1 MLALRAG
8 DLNVFYAKRTNE
20 ICLSSVSSILLDKEV
35 IHNDI
40 IKAEIFA
47 LNSIFIHSLTQNLAL
62 CSTSFHSRQRHK
74 FISVFSPLLSI
85 KRWVFFFLNGA
96 AREIAQF
103 VCLPGMNKTLG
114 SVFSTAY
121 SGVLVQTLLSRLS
134 EGRGRKI
141 RKKYKVILGYRV
153 TSRSIWPT

>member
-85 KRWVFFFLNGA
+85 KRWVFFFFKWGSQRNSS
-96 AREIAQF
+96 
-103 VCLPGMNKTLG
+103 VCVFTWNEQDPG
-114 SVFSTAY
+114 FSLQYCLFRCVGTDPVITAF
-121 SGVLVQTLLSRLS
+121 
-134 EGRGRKI
+134 
-141 RKKYKVILGYRV
+141 
-153 TSRSIWPT
+153 